1 MHWEV
6 LATKLKAEGIPS
18 RRARAL
24 DDAVLLSSFLEKQ
37 SALDLNKY
45 MDLVAMQLQVNLFAL
60 DKSPVHVPC
69 VVCGQVP
76 QTEWPELS
84 CDALRSGLHCAAH
97 KAEFHS
103 VCATTFNCCDEPYN
117 PDRDYEWRAP
127 SEPQE

>member
-6 LATKLKAEGIPS
+6 LATKLKAVGIPS

-24 DDAVLLSSFLEKQ
+24 DDAVLLSSFLSKQ
-37 SALDLNKY
+37 SAQNLKY
-45 MDLVAMQLQVNLFAL
+45 WDLVIMQTKVNLFAL

-69 VVCGQVP
+69 VVCSQVP

-103 VCATTFNCCDEPYN
+103 VCATTFNCCDEPYD
-117 PDRDYEWRAP
+117 PDRDYEFRHLD
-127 SEPQE
+127 ETQE

>member
-45 MDLVAMQLQVNLFAL
+45 MDLVARQLQVNLFAL
-60 DKSPVHVPC
+60 DKSPVRVPC

-76 QTEWPELS
+76 
-84 CDALRSGLHCAAH
+84 
-97 KAEFHS
+97 
-103 VCATTFNCCDEPYN
+103 
-117 PDRDYEWRAP
+117 
-127 SEPQE
+127 